1 MYYSWCANRGTE
13 SAPWNRHLLKK
24 WYFRW
29 SSVWCISKKI
39 NVKYLKNLSMF
50 FFNGPYPDHFLIV
63 FISSHSVK
71 WWGEK
76 MFALTSPTSLE
87 TFGLLP
93 LKSLGSDFSRCF
105 VRKYVHFGVLCTL
118 NITASG
124 IELSNWRMVSTYS
137 NCLMTYDKYRMILGN
152 NSCLQNMR
160 QLLTKHFC
168 FRFGFSFPYS
178 SWSPGMYPEFKQ
190 LICIWLL
197 LMSY

>member
-1 MYYSWCANRGTE
+1 
-13 SAPWNRHLLKK
+13 
-24 WYFRW
+24 
-29 SSVWCISKKI
+29 
-39 NVKYLKNLSMF
+39 MF
-50 FFNGPYPDHFLIV
+50 FLMVRIQIIISLFLLLLILLSDEARKCSLWLV
-63 FISSHSVK
+63 
-71 WWGEK
+71 
-76 MFALTSPTSLE
+76 LPTSLE
-87 TFGLLP
+87 TFGLPP

-105 VRKYVHFGVLCTL
+105 VREYVHFGVLCTL

-124 IELSNWRMVSTYS
+124 IELSYWRMVSTYP
-137 NCLMTYDKYRMILGN
+137 NCFMTYDKYGMILGD